1 MVLKLLKDLNNEYFI
16 LHMASAKATR
26 TVADQTSKRKKE
38 DKKVSKK
45 VVKEESKKQV
55 EEVPTLKQEEVP
67 TLKQEEVPTEVP
79 TPKQGGTEKQP
90 KEETTEEEVSNPV
103 SVYVNK
109 LNNYVDRIS
118 AMNKELKEMVS
129 IGKTLEKDFN
139 NIVKV
144 LSKKNKK
151 TSDRPKS
158 GFAMPSLLSN
168 ELYEFMKIP
177 HGELVHRTDV
187 TRRLNEYIKSNELR
201 REDNKRFIIPDA
213 TLQKILRSKNDDE
226 VTYFNLQHYLKHHY
240 VKELE
245 ATA

>member
-1 MVLKLLKDLNNEYFI
+1 
-16 LHMASAKATR
+16 MASTKAKT
-26 TVADQTSKRKKE
+26 DQTSKKGKVQKKE
-38 DKKVSKK
+38 EDKSKK
-45 VVKEESKKQV
+45 VLKEDSKKQDN
-55 EEVPTLKQEEVP
+55 VP
-67 TLKQEEVPTEVP
+67 VPTEVS
-79 TPKQGGTEKQP
+79 TMKQQDEQQP
-90 KEETTEEEVSNPV
+90 KEESTEEEVSNPV

-129 IGKTLEKDFN
+129 IGKTLERDFN

-187 TRRLNEYIKSNELR
+187 TRRLNEYIKQHELR
-201 REDNKRFIIPDA
+201 REDNKRYIIPDA
-213 TLQKILRSKNDDE
+213 TLQRLLRSK
-226 VTYFNLQHYLKHHY
+226 TSLCQGIG
-240 VKELE
+240 
-245 ATA
+245 TAMSSNCVN